1 MVLNH
6 KLLGLFSSSVQSHQ
20 CSIEPLPRLLS
31 LKNEDCVGR
40 PSGGHDNGNRI
51 FDRFLV
57 IICREVF
64 FSIAFNKTF
73 DDSNALSVFSES
85 SFAIVEEKGRL
96 IPIASKAELIVLAVN
111 IPPQE
116 PVPGHALFSISLSS
130 FAEIFP
136 AEYSPTASKLETIVR
151 SLFLYLPGFIVPP

>member
-1 MVLNH
+1 MAIITATA
-6 KLLGLFSSSVQSHQ
+6 FS
-20 CSIEPLPRLLS
+20 I
-31 LKNEDCVGR
+31 D
-40 PSGGHDNGNRI
+40 
-51 FDRFLV
+51 FLV
-57 IICREVF
+57 IICRGSIF

-116 PVPGHALFSISLSS
+116 PVPGQALFSISLSS

-136 AEYSPTASKLETIVR
+136 AEYSPTASKLETIVK